1 MDLNAPVHPGLEVGV
16 RKNLVIPLIA
26 IASLSVALLACNFPF
41 VASPTP
47 FAFPTPDLTMTA
59 LFNPTLTAPA
69 VIFPTQTQPAAWS
82 SPTATSP
89 GLQPTTIPTSTSLP
103 PTAPP
108 TATPTLQPTLTPTR
122 SYAGPGM
129 RPKFGMVG
137 LHFDSPPRID
147 ASLEEWQQDRYR
159 IESVV
164 FGKDNHKGENDLSGR
179 AMVGWD
185 GNNLYLGIRV
195 IDQKYVQNA
204 SGANLFKGDS
214 LDILIDTDVSG
225 DFYLA
230 ALNEDDFQLGISPGS
245 PSPNDDPQ
253 AYIWFPK
260 DIEGARDQVEI
271 AARAREDGYVVE
283 VSIPWSLL
291 DTQPFNGQHLGFV
304 FSISDNDNPNQ
315 NVQESMVSFVPI
327 RTLTDPT
334 TWGDLTLSK
343 PNAPTILL
351 NNNPGMDVR

>member
-1 MDLNAPVHPGLEVGV
+1 M
-16 RKNLVIPLIA
+16 RKKWIFLVAA
-26 IASLSVALLACNFPF
+26 ILVLGFSSIACNFPF

-47 FAFPTPDLTMTA
+47 FVFPTPDLTMTA
-59 LFNPTLTAPA
+59 LFNPTLTSPA
-69 VIFPTQTQPAAWS
+69 VIFPTQTQPPAWS

-89 GLQPTTIPTSTSLP
+89 GFQPTSIPTSTPLP
-103 PTAPP
+103 PTA
-108 TATPTLQPTLTPTR
+108 TATREPTFTPTR

-129 RPKFGMVG
+129 RPKFGMVA

-147 ASLEEWQQDRYR
+147 ASLEEWPQDRYR
-159 IESVV
+159 IDSVV
-164 FGKDNHKGENDLSGR
+164 FGKENHKGENDLSGR

-195 IDQKYVQNA
+195 LDQKYVQNA
-204 SGANLFKGDS
+204 SGPNLFKGDS
-214 LDILIDTDVSG
+214 LDILIDTDVSS

-245 PSPNDDPQ
+245 PAPNKDQ
-253 AYIWFPK
+253 EAYLWFPSE
-260 DIEGARDQVEI
+260 IEGARGQVDI
-271 AARAREDGYVVE
+271 AARARGDGYVVE
-283 VSIPWSLL
+283 VSIPWSML
-291 DTQPFNGQHLGFV
+291 DSQPFNGQHLGFV

-334 TWGDLTLSK
+334 TWGDLTLLK
-343 PNAPTILL
+343 
-351 NNNPGMDVR
+351 